1 MLSVIYASM
10 AVARAISIKYV
21 HAILLKSK
29 NDDSDRQT

>member
-21 HAILLKSK
+21 HAILLKRK
-29 NDDSDRQT
+29 K